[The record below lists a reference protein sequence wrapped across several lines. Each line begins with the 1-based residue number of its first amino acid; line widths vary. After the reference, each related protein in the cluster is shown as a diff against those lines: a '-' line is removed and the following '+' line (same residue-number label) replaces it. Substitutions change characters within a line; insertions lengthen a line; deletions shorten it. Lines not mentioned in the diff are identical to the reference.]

1 MSILLLGS
9 GNKYG
14 VMGSECDPTG
24 GAQGVWGSEG
34 SGDNGAVTG
43 AGQDLLS

>member
-1 MSILLLGS
+1 MSISLLGS

-14 VMGSECDPTG
+14 VMGGECDPMG

-34 SGDNGAVTG
+34 SRDDGAVTG
-43 AGQDLLS
+43 AGQD